1 MSFEKEN
8 RCIVFI
14 SDSNYLDW
22 TLFAIQRVRSY
33 LPDAPIFLIYDGLDF
48 NNNWLEKNCT
58 IITTNSNL
66 YNKLHRSRHVTK
78 STYLKLFLG
87 ELIPTS
93 YEKALYLDSD
103 TLIFEGI
110 KKLYNYDIS
119 NSIGAIVDRESRRL
133 ARKIGLKHSY
143 FNAGVLLFNLD
154 FCRTNSF
161 RTQRDEL
168 LLQEYFYQD
177 QDILNLLYEQRFT
190 ALPEVYNWQVSINSA
205 IVDKDI
211 VIYHF
216 IGPLK
221 PWIASFSQSHE
232 LWAKE
237 YEKLSSTI
245 KDTSVRNA
253 SMIRR
258 SGTMG
263 LYQSR
268 LARKISRFIPLGVRR
283 RVIPLFLNTRS
294 APAVIKTDLQN
305 EYLTLRTQL
314 RNVIEL
320 IAEESG
326 EPFISWAPE
335 VLQSQLENAKVLSS
349 RKSIIS
355 RLPKSSIGI
364 EVGTQRG
371 DFAKV
376 ISELVSPSEL
386 HLVDVDVSQINPS
399 NIQDIKNVVVHEGY
413 SDSILRTFP
422 DRYFDWIYID
432 ASHSYEY
439 FTKDLEISSMKVKI
453 GGLIICNDYTVWSP
467 AEVEPYGI
475 LKGVHEFLQRN
486 EKCYVKYIGLHGQ
499 GYHDIAIGFN

>member
-1 MSFEKEN
+1 
-8 RCIVFI
+8 
-14 SDSNYLDW
+14 
-22 TLFAIQRVRSY
+22 
-33 LPDAPIFLIYDGLDF
+33 
-48 NNNWLEKNCT
+48 
-58 IITTNSNL
+58 
-66 YNKLHRSRHVTK
+66 
-78 STYLKLFLG
+78 LG

-110 KKLYNYDIS
+110 EKLYDYDI
-119 NSIGAIVDRESRRL
+119 NHAIGAVVDRESPRL
-133 ARKIGLKHSY
+133 ARKIGIKNSY
-143 FNAGVLLFNLD
+143 FNAGVLLFNLN
-154 FCRTNSF
+154 FCRTDLF
-161 RTQRDEL
+161 RSQRDEL
-168 LLQEYFYQD
+168 LLHEYFYQD
-177 QDILNLLYEQRFT
+177 QDILNLLYAQRFT
-190 ALPEVYNWQVSINSA
+190 ALPEVYNWQVSVNSA
-205 IVDKDI
+205 IAEKDI

-237 YEKLSSTI
+237 YGNFTSTI
-245 KDTSVRNA
+245 KDMSVNDA

-263 LYQSR
+263 FYQSR
-268 LARKISRFIPLGVRR
+268 LARTISRFIPLGLRR
-283 RVIPLFLNTRS
+283 IVIPLLLNTRS
-294 APAVIKTDLQN
+294 TPAVIKTDLQT
-305 EYLTLRTQL
+305 EYLSLRTQL

-320 IAEESG
+320 IAEKSG

-335 VLQSQLENAKVLSS
+335 VLQSQLDKAKVLSS
-349 RKSIIS
+349 RNSIIS

-386 HLVDVDVSQINPS
+386 HLVDVDVSQINVS
-399 NIQDIKNVVVHEGY
+399 NIQDIKNVIIHEGY
-413 SDSILRTFP
+413 SDSVLRTFP

-432 ASHSYEY
+432 ASHSYEN

-475 LKGVHEFLQRN
+475 LKGIHEFLQRN